1 MTEKSYNMED
11 MQYDVGTL
19 VGANLSER
27 IGVFIEGKKLNY
39 YGREEHNISLGVN
52 YRF

>member
-1 MTEKSYNMED
+1 MED

-52 YRF
+52 YRI